1 MRGSFI
7 MAHPQ
12 NTIQK
17 RNFKHLTLFERGK
30 IAALHKEG
38 HSNREIA
45 RRLGRAQQTIANET

>member
-1 MRGSFI
+1 

-17 RNFKHLTLFERGK
+17 RKFKHLSPFERGK

-38 HSNREIA
+38 HSKAI
-45 RRLGRAQQTIANET
+45 L